1 MISWISKQ
9 KWQSSG
15 LISAFSLLFIGGFD
29 LFVSGESSLWISF
42 VFALAVLF
50 SVALPWLAIGLV
62 ASGAIAVISLDAKPG
77 ASLLIALIF
86 LMLVSTFATKW
97 QRNVALFTTLAFGLA
112 LTINTIFVSPNML
125 RDFGLLLLSDSARLA
140 LFAISLL
147 MASSLTAL
155 AWLLGRLLATRS
167 TYVGTSFDRAVA
179 QRTQARLSLEV
190 AEQNQRF
197 EIARD
202 ISELVIQ
209 RISATIS
216 IAEGGVYAVQSD
228 ASSASRILQQ
238 TTDSA
243 RSAHSELRR
252 LFDMLNSDASLASRI
267 LQQTTDSARSAH
279 SELRRLF
286 DMLNKLKQV
295 TAAPPKLDDLE
306 VLVIAYRE
314 LGFNMNLRHEGPRFQ
329 LSEGAELAIY
339 RIAFDALENIRKH
352 APAGSDVTVDF
363 SWTEDGMQLLIK
375 DNGIENANRGLSLQ
389 ELAYSAEE
397 DRKALTETIRG
408 AGITAMSERAALY
421 QGSVEAT
428 RVPGVGFTVS
438 AIFPKLKELSVE

>member
-1 MISWISKQ
+1 MISWIRKQ
-9 KWQSSG
+9 KWQSSA
-15 LISAFSLLFIGGFD
+15 LISAFSLLLVGGFD
-29 LFVSGESSLWISF
+29 LFVSGQSSLWVSF
-42 VFALAVLF
+42 VLAVAVLF
-50 SVALPWLAIGLV
+50 SVVLPWLATGLV
-62 ASGAIAVISLDAKPG
+62 ALGAIAVISLDAKPG
-77 ASLLIALIF
+77 ASLLIALIS
-86 LMLVSTFATKW
+86 LLLVSTFATKW
-97 QRNVALFTTLAFGLA
+97 QRNVALFTTLALGLA
-112 LTINTIFVSPNML
+112 LTINTIFVSPHLL
-125 RDFGLLLLSDSARLA
+125 RDFGLFLLSDSARIA

-147 MASSLTAL
+147 MTSSLTAL
-155 AWLLGRLLATRS
+155 AWLVGRLLATRS

-228 ASSASRILQQ
+228 ASS
-238 TTDSA
+238 
-243 RSAHSELRR
+243 
-252 LFDMLNSDASLASRI
+252 ASRI

-363 SWTEDGMQLLIK
+363 SWTEDGMQLLVK

-428 RVPGVGFTVS
+428 RVPGVGFTIS

>member
-209 RISATIS
+209 RISETIS

-228 ASSASRILQQ
+228 ASS
-238 TTDSA
+238 
-243 RSAHSELRR
+243 
-252 LFDMLNSDASLASRI
+252 ASRI

>member
-1 MISWISKQ
+1 LISWISKQ
-9 KWQSSG
+9 KWQSSA
-15 LISAFSLLFIGGFD
+15 LISTFSLLLVGGLD
-29 LFVSGESSLWISF
+29 LFVSGESSIWVSL
-42 VFALAVLF
+42 VLALAVLF
-50 SVALPWLAIGLV
+50 AVVLPWLATALV
-62 ASGAIAVISLDAKPG
+62 AAAAIAATALDAKPG
-77 ASLLIALIF
+77 AGLLIVLIF
-86 LMLVSTFATKW
+86 LVLVSTFATKW
-97 QRNVALFTTLAFGLA
+97 QRNVALFITLALGLA
-112 LTINTIFVSPNML
+112 LTLNTVFVSPHLL
-125 RDFGLLLLSDSARLA
+125 RDFGLFSLTDSARIA
-140 LFAISLL
+140 LFAVSLL
-147 MASSLTAL
+147 MSSALTTL
-155 AWLLGRLLATRS
+155 AWLVGRLLATRS
-167 TYVGTSFDRAVA
+167 THVGTSFDRAVA
-179 QRTQARLSLEV
+179 QRTQARLALEI
-190 AEQNQRF
+190 AEQNERF

-209 RISATIS
+209 RVSATIS
-216 IAEGGVYAVQSD
+216 IAEGGVYAVQAD

-238 TTDSA
+238 A
-243 RSAHSELRR
+243 
-252 LFDMLNSDASLASRI
+252 
-267 LQQTTDSARSAH
+267 TDSARSAH

-329 LSEGAELAIY
+329 LSEGAELAVY

-352 APAGSDVTVDF
+352 APSGTDVTIDF
-363 SWTEDGMQLLIK
+363 SWTDDGMQLLVK
-375 DNGIENANRGLSLQ
+375 DNGIETANRGLDLQ
-389 ELAYSAEE
+389 ELAYTVEE

-428 RVPGVGFTVS
+428 RVPGVGFTIS

>member
-50 SVALPWLAIGLV
+50 SVVLPWLAIGLV

-125 RDFGLLLLSDSARLA
+125 RDFGLLLLSDSARIA

-228 ASSASRILQQ
+228 ASS
-238 TTDSA
+238 
-243 RSAHSELRR
+243 
-252 LFDMLNSDASLASRI
+252 ASRI

>member
-29 LFVSGESSLWISF
+29 LFISGESSLWISL

-50 SVALPWLAIGLV
+50 SVVLPWLAIGLV

-252 LFDMLNSDASLASRI
+252 LFDMLN
-267 LQQTTDSARSAH
+267 
-279 SELRRLF
+279 
-286 DMLNKLKQV
+286 KLKQV

>member
-1 MISWISKQ
+1 MISWIRKQ
-9 KWQSSG
+9 KWQSSA
-15 LISAFSLLFIGGFD
+15 LISTFSLLLIGGFD
-29 LFVSGESSLWISF
+29 LFVSGESSLWVSF
-42 VFALAVLF
+42 VLALAVLF
-50 SVALPWLAIGLV
+50 SVVLPWLATALV
-62 ASGAIAVISLDAKPG
+62 ALGAIAAILIDTKPG
-77 ASLLIALIF
+77 ASLLIALIV
-86 LMLVSTFATKW
+86 LMLVSMFATKS
-97 QRNVALFTTLAFGLA
+97 QRNVALAITLALGLA
-112 LTINTIFVSPNML
+112 LTINTIFVSPHLL
-125 RDFGLLLLSDSARLA
+125 RDFGLFSLNDSARIA

-147 MASSLTAL
+147 MSSALSAL
-155 AWLLGRLLATRS
+155 AWLVGRLLATRS
-167 TYVGTSFDRAVA
+167 THVGTSFDRAVA
-179 QRTQARLSLEV
+179 QRTQARLSLEI
-190 AEQNQRF
+190 AEQNERF

-202 ISELVIQ
+202 ISGLVIQ
-209 RISATIS
+209 RVSATIS
-216 IAEGGVYAVQSD
+216 IAEGGVYAVQAD
-228 ASSASRILQQ
+228 ASSATRILQQ
-238 TTDSA
+238 A
-243 RSAHSELRR
+243 
-252 LFDMLNSDASLASRI
+252 
-267 LQQTTDSARSAH
+267 TDSARSAH

-329 LSEGAELAIY
+329 ISEGAELAVY

-352 APAGSDVTVDF
+352 APAGTDVTIDF
-363 SWTEDGMQLLIK
+363 SWTDDGMQLLVK

-389 ELAYSAEE
+389 ELAYTVEE

-428 RVPGVGFTVS
+428 RVPGVGFTIS

>member
-1 MISWISKQ
+1 
-9 KWQSSG
+9 
-15 LISAFSLLFIGGFD
+15 
-29 LFVSGESSLWISF
+29 
-42 VFALAVLF
+42 
-50 SVALPWLAIGLV
+50 
-62 ASGAIAVISLDAKPG
+62 
-77 ASLLIALIF
+77 
-86 LMLVSTFATKW
+86 
-97 QRNVALFTTLAFGLA
+97 
-112 LTINTIFVSPNML
+112 
-125 RDFGLLLLSDSARLA
+125 
-140 LFAISLL
+140 
-147 MASSLTAL
+147 
-155 AWLLGRLLATRS
+155 
-167 TYVGTSFDRAVA
+167 VGTSFDRAVA
-179 QRTQARLSLEV
+179 QRTQARLSLEI
-190 AEQNQRF
+190 AEQNERF

-209 RISATIS
+209 RVSATIS
-216 IAEGGVYAVQSD
+216 IAEGGVYAVQAD

-238 TTDSA
+238 A
-243 RSAHSELRR
+243 
-252 LFDMLNSDASLASRI
+252 
-267 LQQTTDSARSAH
+267 TDSARSAH

-329 LSEGAELAIY
+329 ISEGAELAVY

-352 APAGSDVTVDF
+352 APAGTDVTIDF
-363 SWTEDGMQLLIK
+363 SWTDDGMQLLVK
-375 DNGIENANRGLSLQ
+375 DNGIESANRGLSLQ

-428 RVPGVGFTVS
+428 RVPGVGFTIS

>member
-29 LFVSGESSLWISF
+29 LFISGESSLWISL

-50 SVALPWLAIGLV
+50 SVVLPWLAIGLV
-62 ASGAIAVISLDAKPG
+62 ASGAFAVISLDAKPG
-77 ASLLIALIF
+77 ASLLIPLIF

-125 RDFGLLLLSDSARLA
+125 RDFGLLLLSDSARIA

-228 ASSASRILQQ
+228 ASS
-238 TTDSA
+238 
-243 RSAHSELRR
+243 
-252 LFDMLNSDASLASRI
+252 ASRI

>member
-1 MISWISKQ
+1 LISWISKQ
-9 KWQSSG
+9 KWQSSA
-15 LISAFSLLFIGGFD
+15 LISTFSLLLVGGLD
-29 LFVSGESSLWISF
+29 LFVSGESSIWVSL
-42 VFALAVLF
+42 VLALAVLF
-50 SVALPWLAIGLV
+50 AVVLPWLATALV
-62 ASGAIAVISLDAKPG
+62 AAAAIAAISLDAKPG
-77 ASLLIALIF
+77 VGLLIVLIF
-86 LMLVSTFATKW
+86 LMLVSMFATKW
-97 QRNVALFTTLAFGLA
+97 QRNVALFITLALGLG
-112 LTINTIFVSPNML
+112 LTLNTVFVSPHLL
-125 RDFGLLLLSDSARLA
+125 RDFGLFSLTDSARIA
-140 LFAISLL
+140 LFTVSLL
-147 MASSLTAL
+147 MSSALTTL
-155 AWLLGRLLATRS
+155 AWLVGRLLATRS
-167 TYVGTSFDRAVA
+167 THVGTSFDRAVA
-179 QRTQARLSLEV
+179 QRTQARLALEI
-190 AEQNQRF
+190 AEQNERF

-209 RISATIS
+209 RVSATIS
-216 IAEGGVYAVQSD
+216 IAEGGVYAVQAD

-238 TTDSA
+238 A
-243 RSAHSELRR
+243 
-252 LFDMLNSDASLASRI
+252 
-267 LQQTTDSARSAH
+267 TDSARSAH

-329 LSEGAELAIY
+329 LSEGAELAVY

-352 APAGSDVTVDF
+352 APSGTDVTIDF
-363 SWTEDGMQLLIK
+363 SWTDDGMQLLVK
-375 DNGIENANRGLSLQ
+375 DNGIETANRGLDLQ
-389 ELAYSAEE
+389 ELAYTVEE

-428 RVPGVGFTVS
+428 RVPGVGFTIS

>member
-125 RDFGLLLLSDSARLA
+125 RDFGLLLLSDSARIA

-228 ASSASRILQQ
+228 ASS
-238 TTDSA
+238 
-243 RSAHSELRR
+243 
-252 LFDMLNSDASLASRI
+252 ASRI

>member
-50 SVALPWLAIGLV
+50 SVVLPWLAIGLV

-252 LFDMLNSDASLASRI
+252 LFDMLN
-267 LQQTTDSARSAH
+267 
-279 SELRRLF
+279 
-286 DMLNKLKQV
+286 KLKQV

>member
-29 LFVSGESSLWISF
+29 LFISGESSLWISL

-50 SVALPWLAIGLV
+50 SVVLPWLAIGLV
-62 ASGAIAVISLDAKPG
+62 ASGAFAVISLDAKPG

-125 RDFGLLLLSDSARLA
+125 RDFGLLLLSDSARIA

-228 ASSASRILQQ
+228 ASS
-238 TTDSA
+238 
-243 RSAHSELRR
+243 
-252 LFDMLNSDASLASRI
+252 ASRI

>member
-252 LFDMLNSDASLASRI
+252 LFDMLN
-267 LQQTTDSARSAH
+267 
-279 SELRRLF
+279 
-286 DMLNKLKQV
+286 KLKQV

>member
-1 MISWISKQ
+1 MISWIRKQ
-9 KWQSSG
+9 KWQSSA
-15 LISAFSLLFIGGFD
+15 LISAFSLLLVGGFD
-29 LFVSGESSLWISF
+29 LFVSGQSSLWVSF
-42 VFALAVLF
+42 VLAVAVLF
-50 SVALPWLAIGLV
+50 SVVLPWLATGLV
-62 ASGAIAVISLDAKPG
+62 ALGAIAVVSLDAKPG
-77 ASLLIALIF
+77 ASLLIALIS
-86 LMLVSTFATKW
+86 LLLVSTFASKW
-97 QRNVALFTTLAFGLA
+97 QRNVALLTTLALGLA
-112 LTINTIFVSPNML
+112 LTINTIFVSPLLL
-125 RDFGLLLLSDSARLA
+125 RDFGLFSLSDSARIA

-147 MASSLTAL
+147 MSSALTTL
-155 AWLLGRLLATRS
+155 AWLVGRLLATRS
-167 TYVGTSFDRAVA
+167 THVGTSFDRAVA
-179 QRTQARLSLEV
+179 QRTQARLALEI
-190 AEQNQRF
+190 AEQNERF

-209 RISATIS
+209 RVSATIS
-216 IAEGGVYAVQSD
+216 IAEGRVYAVQAD
-228 ASSASRILQQ
+228 AASASRILQQ
-238 TTDSA
+238 A
-243 RSAHSELRR
+243 
-252 LFDMLNSDASLASRI
+252 
-267 LQQTTDSARSAH
+267 TDSARSAH

-329 LSEGAELAIY
+329 LSEGAELAVY

-352 APAGSDVTVDF
+352 APSQTDVTVDF
-363 SWTEDGMQLLIK
+363 SWTEDGMQLLVK

-428 RVPGVGFTVS
+428 RVPGVGFTIS

>member
-1 MISWISKQ
+1 LISWIRKQ
-9 KWQSSG
+9 KWQSSA
-15 LISAFSLLFIGGFD
+15 LISAFSLLLVGGFD
-29 LFVSGESSLWISF
+29 LFVSGQSSLWVSF
-42 VFALAVLF
+42 VLAVAVLF
-50 SVALPWLAIGLV
+50 SVVLPWLATGLV
-62 ASGAIAVISLDAKPG
+62 ALGAIAVISLDAKPG
-77 ASLLIALIF
+77 ASLLIALIS
-86 LMLVSTFATKW
+86 LLLVSTFATKW
-97 QRNVALFTTLAFGLA
+97 QRNVALLTTLALGLA
-112 LTINTIFVSPNML
+112 LTINTIFVSPHLL
-125 RDFGLLLLSDSARLA
+125 RDFGLFLLSDSARIA
-140 LFAISLL
+140 LFVISLL
-147 MASSLTAL
+147 MTSSLTAL
-155 AWLLGRLLATRS
+155 AWLVGRLLATRS

-252 LFDMLNSDASLASRI
+252 LFDMLN
-267 LQQTTDSARSAH
+267 
-279 SELRRLF
+279 
-286 DMLNKLKQV
+286 KLKQV

-329 LSEGAELAIY
+329 VSEGAELAIY

-363 SWTEDGMQLLIK
+363 SWTEDGMQLLVK

-428 RVPGVGFTVS
+428 RVPGVGFTIS